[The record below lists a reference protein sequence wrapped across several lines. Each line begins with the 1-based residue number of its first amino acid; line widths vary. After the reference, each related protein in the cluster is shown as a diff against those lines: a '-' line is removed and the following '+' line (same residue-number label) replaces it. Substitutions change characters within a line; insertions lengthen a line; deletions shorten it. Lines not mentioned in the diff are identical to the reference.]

1 MVRGKMTI
9 GFAGNENVEI
19 LNIRREECW
28 STVEILKGEAKLV
41 FLGGDM
47 WVNPTQVT
55 YIKFKKN

>member
-9 GFAGNENVEI
+9 GFAGNENVQVYNVTENDYTEVVDGFI
-19 LNIRREECW
+19 E
-28 STVEILKGEAKLV
+28 GAKIV
-41 FLGGDM
+41 FVGDDM

>member
-1 MVRGKMTI
+1 MVKGRMII

-19 LNIRREECW
+19 LNIRREEYL
-28 STVEILKGEAKLV
+28 STVEMLKGGAKLV
-41 FLGGDM
+41 FLGDDM

>member
-1 MVRGKMTI
+1 MVKGRMII

-19 LNIRREECW
+19 LNIRREECL
-28 STVEILKGEAKLV
+28 STVEMLKGGGKLS
-41 FLGGDM
+41 FMGDDM

>member
-9 GFAGNENVEI
+9 GFAGNENVQVYNVTENDYTEVVDGLI
-19 LNIRREECW
+19 D
-28 STVEILKGEAKLV
+28 GAKIV
-41 FLGGDM
+41 PVGDDM

>member
-1 MVRGKMTI
+1 MVKGRMII

-19 LNIRREECW
+19 LNIRREECL
-28 STVEILKGEAKLV
+28 STAEMLKGGAKLV
-41 FLGGDM
+41 FLGDDM